1 MGPVRLLLF
10 ALLLVPMAV
19 WAQDNPTPLPPNY
32 ERIREETGR
41 WFGEYNYRRLKKR
54 FDRCDTTMTVDH
66 FRCLY
71 YGAAQRGDTSYT
83 LVVCYRSY
91 RRLCDSLGQWHP
103 TTQQAWWRLQMLTAA
118 VWSSGNGSEELPF
131 HVASFRDGV
140 YMKED
145 LEGAAVIEAVRW

>member
-1 MGPVRLLLF
+1 
-10 ALLLVPMAV
+10 
-19 WAQDNPTPLPPNY
+19 
-32 ERIREETGR
+32 
-41 WFGEYNYRRLKKR
+41 
-54 FDRCDTTMTVDH
+54 MTVDH

-103 TTQQAWWRLQMLTAA
+103 STQQAWWRLQMLTAA

-131 HVASFRDGV
+131 HVASSRDGV